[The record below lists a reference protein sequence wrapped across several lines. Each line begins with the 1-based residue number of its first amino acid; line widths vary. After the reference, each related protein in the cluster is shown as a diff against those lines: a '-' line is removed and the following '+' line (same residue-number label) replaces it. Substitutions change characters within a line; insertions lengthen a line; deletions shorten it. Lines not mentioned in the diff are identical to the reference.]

1 MSVITLFSLAADVLR
16 QWLRNRRER
25 RELASFSAH
34 DRYEIGFNGDVDAEI
49 AKPFWRD

>member
-1 MSVITLFSLAADVLR
+1 MIAIITVTTVVIR
-16 QWLRNRRER
+16 KWRRNYRER

-34 DRYEIGFNGDVDAEI
+34 ERYELSFIGDVGAEI